1 MKKLKRI
8 DRSII
13 RSLLISQN
21 GRCAISGVKI
31 SPNEVT
37 LDHIIPV
44 SRKDLSKKKVMEK
57 VGWCQKQPNL

>member
-57 VGWCQKQPNL
+57 VGWCQKQ